1 MGRVTTVA
9 LLLCLLLTACGVR
22 VEIATPV
29 SISPT
34 PRPLPYWNFSGDGVY
49 RVQARPRLSFSQS
62 ERGRAQLF
70 MQRGLPDVFLLQYR
84 QLWLGAEYD
93 ATWFDTLQGTATIR
107 ISAFIRYDSTG
118 AWQPYDSVEQVLS
131 PTNPNDFR
139 QNTLALT
146 VYAEGPGSFEV
157 RTEVSV
163 ITYPT
168 DGDSSALT
176 EFNEFRVFVLND
188 PGEISTD
195 PSGLNLPFGTL
206 DVADLLLDW
215 RLWAGSPCDLL
226 PFAEED
232 SSYETLIGAC
242 ETLAEENPVEAVTL
256 LVEAANKTQN
266 VNLRAA
272 YAVTAGYLAFV
283 LDDLATSGAAFAT
296 AAAAYVEL
304 SGAWE
309 LSITLNNAAMT
320 VAMLGD
326 ENDAFNALIQLQ
338 ELRGQFYDEAGIMLT
353 QANTTFLSNDY
364 GGLEETYWYFR
375 NAELPQSEIVD
386 AWLRQLENS

>member
-1 MGRVTTVA
+1 MPRLSAAVLFVS
-9 LLLCLLLTACGVR
+9 LLLSACGVR

-29 SISPT
+29 SMTPT

-49 RVQARPRLSFSQS
+49 RVQARPRISFSQNES
-62 ERGRAQLF
+62 GRAQLF
-70 MQRGLPDVFLLQYR
+70 MQWGLPDVFLLQYR

-107 ISAFIRYDSTG
+107 ISAFVRYDG
-118 AWQPYDSVEQVLS
+118 EGGWQPYDSAEHALS
-131 PTNPNDFR
+131 PTDMNDFR
-139 QNTLALT
+139 QDTVALT

-157 RTEVSV
+157 RTEVSI

-168 DGDSSALT
+168 DGESSALT
-176 EFNEFRVFVLND
+176 EVNEFRVFVLND
-188 PGEISTD
+188 PGEIAAD

-232 SSYETLIGAC
+232 SSYETLTNAC
-242 ETLAEENPVEAVTL
+242 ETLADEQPLEAVRL
-256 LVEAANKTQN
+256 LIAAAESTQN

-272 YAVTAGYLAFV
+272 YAGTAGYLAFV
-283 LDDLATSGAAFAT
+283 LDDLSTCIEAFAT

-304 SGAWE
+304 GSAWE
-309 LSITLNNAAMT
+309 LSIALNNAAMAA
-320 VAMLGD
+320 AMIGD
-326 ENDAFNALIQLQ
+326 ENGALNVLIQLQ
-338 ELRGQFYDEAGIMLT
+338 ELRGQFYDEPGIMLT
-353 QANTTFLSNDY
+353 QANTAFLSQDY
-364 GGLEETYWYFR
+364 GSLEQTYWYFR
-375 NAELPQSEIVD
+375 NAELPQTEIVE